1 MLNVIKFVCDHPFE
15 VLVGVSFLIIL
26 IMILVRWNKKGTWS
40 TNYSYVKGGAQRPR
54 TAPKESYGEK
64 TCREVLVEHFQRP
77 FPNARPGFMSNPVT
91 GGKYNLELDCYNDE
105 LKLAVEYNGEQ
116 HYNYIPFFHRNKEA
130 FYNQKYRDEMK
141 RNRCKELG
149 ITLIEVPYTEKN
161 RIREYL
167 KEKLKAAGF

>member
-1 MLNVIKFVCDHPFE
+1 MFNLIKYVYDHPFE
-15 VLVGVSFLIIL
+15 VLVGVSFLVIL
-26 IMILVRWNKKGTWS
+26 IMILVRWNKKGSWS
-40 TNYSYVKGGAQRPR
+40 TQYAYAPR
-54 TAPKESYGEK
+54 SRERAAPKESYGEK
-64 TCREVLVEHFQRP
+64 TCREVLVEHFKLP

-116 HYNYIPFFHRNKEA
+116 HYKYIPFFHRNKEA

-161 RIREYL
+161 RIKDFL
-167 KEKLKAAGF
+167 KDKLKAAGY